1 MRPSSKC
8 AIVVSFYPHVTLEFI
23 FYINNVLFFFFLQ
36 FKTCFASFSISYII
50 CLCPGCLY
58 KIFSAA
64 HDFCLFY
71 SISWF
76 FFFFSFL
83 FFFSTFSLINNQPTN
98 SSTQLVVQNNRNIL
112 FLFYSIALQIM
123 ILFMTLTCN
132 EKYEPTSSIYVC
144 KLLFK

>member
-23 FYINNVLFFFFLQ
+23 FYINNVLFFFFYNSKLALRL
-36 FKTCFASFSISYII
+36 FLSLILSVYVLAVYTRF
-50 CLCPGCLY
+50 
-58 KIFSAA
+58 FSAA

-76 FFFFSFL
+76 FLFFSFL

-132 EKYEPTSSIYVC
+132 EKYEPTSSIR
-144 KLLFK
+144 L

>member
-8 AIVVSFYPHVTLEFI
+8 AIVVSFYPHVTLEFN
-23 FYINNVLFFFFLQ
+23 FYINNVLFFFFFTIQNL
-36 FKTCFASFSISYII
+36 
-50 CLCPGCLY
+50 LCVFFYLLY
-58 KIFSAA
+58 YLSMSWLFIQ
-64 HDFCLFY
+64 DFFRCSRLLLVLFDFLV
-71 SISWF
+71 F
-76 FFFFSFL
+76 FLFFSFL
-83 FFFSTFSLINNQPTN
+83 FLHLFLDQQPTN

-123 ILFMTLTCN
+123 IFFMTLTCN